1 MSVFQPSPASYGGQ
15 SDRDRRI
22 RYAAQQ
28 MSGVY
33 KQGAHYGGE
42 PDPWDALGSAVTGI
56 TKGIINARAQKNL
69 QKAAYEHEQEM
80 MELQTAAAESEAESQ
95 GRLEAIRGKLAGAK
109 LAENLP
115 LVIGIVAVAG
125 VITVVLVTKP
135 WE

>member
-1 MSVFQPSPASYGGQ
+1 
-15 SDRDRRI
+15 
-22 RYAAQQ
+22 

-33 KQGAHYGGE
+33 RKGAHYGGE
-42 PDPWDALGSAVTGI
+42 WDFIGEAIEGI
-56 TKGIINARAQKNL
+56 TTGAINARAQKNL
-69 QKAAYEHEQEM
+69 QETAYEHEQAM

-95 GRLEAIRGKLAGAK
+95 TRLEAMRAKFTGVK

>member
-1 MSVFQPSPASYGGQ
+1 MSVFQPSPASYGGP

-33 KQGAHYGGE
+33 RKGAHYGGE
-42 PDPWDALGSAVTGI
+42 WDFIGEAVSGI
-56 TKGIINARAQKNL
+56 TTGVINARTQKSL
-69 QKAAYEHEQEM
+69 QESAYEHEQEM
-80 MELQTAAAESEAESQ
+80 LELQTAAAESEAESH
-95 GRLEAIRGKLAGAK
+95 GRREAIRGKLSGAK